1 MEKNE
6 DSYSLNINIDVCLHL
21 DHGSSIESC
30 KKAIDAGFSSV
41 MIDASK
47 YSLDEN
53 INITQE
59 VVKYAHDKNVT
70 VEAEIG
76 TLAGVEDEVNV
87 SEEHAIYTKPE
98 EALKFATE
106 TGVDSLAIAIG
117 TSHGAYKFKGE
128 AKLRYDILNE
138 ITKVL
143 PETPIVLHGAS
154 SVIPELVN
162 TANEFGAK
170 IPGAKGMPND
180 MLNRA
185 AKEGVSKINVDTDL
199 RLAMT
204 SEIRKYFVEHPEAID
219 LRAYM
224 GAGKQKIKEI
234 VKDKMRNVF
243 MSSNKA

>member
-1 MEKNE
+1 MIEAAAK
-6 DSYSLNINIDVCLHL
+6 DITIPFALHL
-21 DHGSSIESC
+21 DHGGSFEIAKEC
-30 KKAIDAGFSSV
+30 IDAGYTSV
-41 MIDASK
+41 MIDMSSK
-47 YSLDEN
+47 PYEEN
-53 INITQE
+53 VAETRK
-59 VVKYAHDKNVT
+59 VVEYAHLRNVT